1 MTAGIYGF
9 LGAIIA
15 MVGVST
21 GLLGRMTHKLDRL
34 EKLLE
39 QKCENKS

>member
-21 GLLGRMTHKLDRL
+21 GLLIKLTHKMERIENLL
-34 EKLLE
+34 KEKLAD
-39 QKCENKS
+39 KS